1 VFAFQTMFPAQ
12 CPPLDEW
19 LFSFLYRAL
28 LPQEEG
34 LDEGE
39 GALCLG
45 CCQPLVLLGI
55 RQKYIFCTAA
65 IRAFKFAQWA
75 GMLQHAGLG
84 DL

>member
-1 VFAFQTMFPAQ
+1 MFAFQTMFPAQ

-19 LFSFLYRAL
+19 HFSFLYRAW

-45 CCQPLVLLGI
+45 CCQPLVLLDI
-55 RQKYIFCTAA
+55 HQKICFCTAA
-65 IRAFKFAQWA
+65 IPAFKFAQWA